1 MLADRVV
8 VETEVVGQL
17 RDTDRVGRRVDVAE
31 DRVAGGI
38 SERSGLLG
46 RLVAG
51 RRSHRFSS
59 GAHRERHDQQEDAD
73 EQQDRSGLGMSR
85 ALGSRSHHDLTA

>member
-1 MLADRVV
+1 V

-31 DRVAGGI
+31 DRVAGRI

-46 RLVAG
+46 RLVAVDAVIG
-51 RRSHRFSS
+51 SAAARPR
-59 GAHRERHDQQEDAD
+59 RHDQQEHAD
-73 EQQDRSGLGMSR
+73 EQQDRSGLGM
-85 ALGSRSHHDLTA
+85 AGRSGVGPITT